1 MQGAEKSLL
10 LMSGHIR
17 AIRRDLDS
25 VRDQVE
31 VSLEAVQ
38 SLAAHEGL
46 MKTEADMKAFSQVRN
61 SVREM
66 LATHE
71 SFCMQSLGEA
81 GNALDASRVSLIQ
94 LEHDLDLTHLEPLRP
109 MVKQAYQQLDQ
120 ACSDLLVIIQ
130 SCETLTAALEVF

>member
-25 VRDQVE
+25 VRDQVKA
-31 VSLEAVQ
+31 SLEAAQ
-38 SLAAHEGL
+38 SLVVHEGL
-46 MKTEADMKAFSQVRN
+46 MRTEADINAFSQIRA
-61 SVREM
+61 SIREM

-71 SFCMQSLGEA
+71 SVCMQGLGEA
-81 GNALDASRVSLIQ
+81 GNALDASRLSLIQ

-109 MVKQAYQQLDQ
+109 MVQHAYQQLDQ
-120 ACSDLLVIIQ
+120 ACSDLLGILQ
-130 SCETLTAALEVF
+130 SCEAFSAALDVF